1 MKEKEKENQLL
12 KMMHSPKSIT
22 TQSNK
27 NRRTAVVESNDLKSN
42 ILLKK
47 KPYSIAKRRT
57 KKQYHI
63 IKNKKEAIK

>member
-22 TQSNK
+22 KQSNK

-47 KPYSIAKRRT
+47 NLIQSQNEEQKNSI
-57 KKQYHI
+57 I
-63 IKNKKEAIK
+63 